1 VTEQTAESYAAT
13 FETNVLGVVLSMR
26 HELRVMQA
34 QGNRQHHQPV
44 IDHGPSRRAG
54 GIALHRQQAG
64 RQRPHQFE
72 ALSRETFQ

>member
-1 VTEQTAESYAAT
+1 
-13 FETNVLGVVLSMR
+13 VVLSMR

-54 GIALHRQQAG
+54 GIALHRQQA
-64 RQRPHQFE
+64 RRRRPH
-72 ALSRETFQ
+72 